1 MAIQGAKELAGRLA
15 AIRKGSAGG
24 IFLVHGTEAYLVRTA
39 ADALVAALAETS
51 GAERCTI
58 DATGKGAAEVLEPVT
73 SLSLFASTQVALVRN
88 FAHLLT
94 GDASDALLK
103 GLDRGLD
110 GANAVVF
117 AAAGVTPGDK
127 IDKRVKGYKG
137 LVKRGSVV
145 ELNTQKPE
153 DLVMWLTEKAR
164 EEGKKLDRDAAH
176 LLIQRTGTD
185 MESLRMELEKALLF
199 HLDADRIT
207 AAGLA
212 ELVGKSRE
220 DAVWDVTERI
230 HAGDVVGA
238 LRMVEDLFATGTFP
252 LVVLTLLVRQT
263 RHLLQ
268 ARLLWD
274 AAGRPPFR
282 DMRAFQARVL
292 PRVAKGAFGSG
303 PDDVTT
309 IHPFASFKRFEAAQ
323 AQGVPALRAQLTRLR
338 RADREAKT
346 GVTAGASAVVE
357 ELILDLCATGR
368 SAA

>member
-1 MAIQGAKELAGRLA
+1 MAIQGAKELAGLLA
-15 AIRKGSAGG
+15 GIRKGPGGG

-39 ADALVAALAETS
+39 ADALVAALAEAS
-51 GAERCTI
+51 GAEKCVV
-58 DATGKGAAEVLEPVT
+58 DAAGRGAAEALEPVT
-73 SLSLFASTQVALVRN
+73 SLSLFATTQVALVRN

-94 GDASDALLK
+94 GDAADDLLA

-117 AAAGVTPGDK
+117 AASGVTPADK

-164 EEGKKLDRDAAH
+164 EDGKKLDRDAAH
-176 LLIQRTGTD
+176 LLLQRTGTD
-185 MESLRMELEKALLF
+185 MEALRMELDKALLY

-220 DAVWDVTERI
+220 DAVWDVTEKI
-230 HAGDVVGA
+230 QSGDVVAA
-238 LRMVEDLFATGTFP
+238 LKMVADLFATGTFP
-252 LVVLTLLVRQT
+252 LVVLTLLARQT

-268 ARLLWD
+268 ARLLWEE
-274 AAGRPPFR
+274 AGRPPFR
-282 DMRAFQARVL
+282 DIRSFQSRV
-292 PRVAKGAFGSG
+292 RVPKGAFGSG

-323 AQGVPALRAQLTRLR
+323 GYEVPALRAQLVRLR

-346 GVTAGASAVVE
+346 GVTAGADAVVE
-357 ELILDLCATGR
+357 ELILDLCAAGR